1 MTAPIRSSVTIFAS
15 ALIAAGGTKTAPAS
29 GGTGAWVDVRGLN
42 GGKLAWL
49 VQNGSSTPGVQG
61 QFTFQVADD
70 STGTNATDLWTGG
83 GDTVANN
90 PSSGIADLPAEASY
104 VRMLCYGNTT
114 NAVTF
119 KGTLF
124 AKA

>member
-1 MTAPIRSSVTIFAS
+1 MTAPTRSTVPIFPS
-15 ALIAAGGTKTAPAS
+15 AAIAAGGTKAAPSS
-29 GGTGAWVDVRGLN
+29 GGTGAWGDVRGLN

-49 VQNGSSTPGVQG
+49 VQNGASAPGVQG
-61 QFTFQVADD
+61 QFTLQVADD
-70 STGTNATDLWTGG
+70 AAGTNATDLWTAG
-83 GDTVANN
+83 GDTVA
-90 PSSGIADLPAEASY
+90 SSVSTGLVDLPHEASF

-119 KGTLF
+119 RCLLF